1 MSYITLVI
9 KVISII
15 IVQFTI
21 IYKATIIIITT
32 IFVTPGDLMF
42 WYYPAVLVSGKE
54 FSSATRL
61 QRIKTT
67 DRQYLSAWIKF

>member
-21 IYKATIIIITT
+21 IYKATIITITT
-32 IFVTPGDLMF
+32 IFVPPGDLMF
-42 WYYPAVLVSGKE
+42 
-54 FSSATRL
+54 
-61 QRIKTT
+61 
-67 DRQYLSAWIKF
+67 

>member
-21 IYKATIIIITT
+21 IYKTTIITITT

-42 WYYPAVLVSGKE
+42 WHYQG
-54 FSSATRL
+54 
-61 QRIKTT
+61 
-67 DRQYLSAWIKF
+67 

>member
-42 WYYPAVLVSGKE
+42 GIISVSERKRIQ
-54 FSSATRL
+54 FSNKAAKDQDYRSTVSFSL
-61 QRIKTT
+61 
-67 DRQYLSAWIKF
+67 D

>member
-32 IFVTPGDLMF
+32 IFVPPGDLMF
-42 WYYPAVLVSGKE
+42 WYY
-54 FSSATRL
+54 
-61 QRIKTT
+61 QC
-67 DRQYLSAWIKF
+67 